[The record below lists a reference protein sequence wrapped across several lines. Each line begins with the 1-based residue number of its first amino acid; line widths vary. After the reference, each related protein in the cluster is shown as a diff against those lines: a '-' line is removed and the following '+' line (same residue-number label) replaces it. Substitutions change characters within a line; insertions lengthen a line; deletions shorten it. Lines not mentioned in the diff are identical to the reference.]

1 MHLSDR
7 YQVLYTKGL
16 DLSSTLIDVVRD
28 ACSLEQNTKEE
39 SSKTCTRYDNAWR
52 LVRGFREVGCG
63 GVHSEGSKGTV
74 ACRRGDKE

>member
-1 MHLSDR
+1 
-7 YQVLYTKGL
+7 
-16 DLSSTLIDVVRD
+16 
-28 ACSLEQNTKEE
+28 
-39 SSKTCTRYDNAWR
+39 